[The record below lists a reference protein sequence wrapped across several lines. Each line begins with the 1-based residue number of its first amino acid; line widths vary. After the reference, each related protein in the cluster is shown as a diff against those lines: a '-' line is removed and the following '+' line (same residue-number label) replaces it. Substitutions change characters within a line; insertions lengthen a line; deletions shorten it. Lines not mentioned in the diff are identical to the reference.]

1 MPTTY
6 AVRMESIQKNKL
18 AGKNRYSYTVRWRV
32 AGTRPKKTYA
42 TFAQADSRRS
52 ELISAMRRGEAF
64 DIETGL
70 PESELRAIDAIGFYQ
85 FACDYVDLKW
95 PHAAANTRR
104 STADA
109 LVAIAP
115 VMLKSTRGMPDAK
128 LMRKA
133 LHKWGFNT
141 AHRAD
146 APPEIEKVLTWVRSN
161 SLPVSA
167 LGTAA
172 RIRAA
177 LNAVGSKLD
186 GKPASST
193 YTARRRAVLW
203 NLCDYAVELGQLN
216 ANPIPTVKRSRTKR
230 SVKHVDPA
238 TVPNPDQARALL
250 AAVAKRPGAGPRM
263 AAFFGSMYFAAL
275 RPAEAVELSESN
287 LILPEEGWGKIVLN
301 DSNPYAGSAW
311 TDSGESHD
319 HRQLK
324 HREVGE
330 ERPVPCPPELTA
342 MFHHHISTFGTAP
355 DGRLFWGQGRG
366 TLSAKY
372 YQAMWQQVREDVLGA
387 KAAKVSSLAQRP
399 YDLRHA
405 AVSSWLA
412 SGVEPARIAGWAGH
426 SLEVLLRIYAKVIDN
441 QEDRALALI
450 DTFLAS

>member
-6 AVRMESIQKNKL
+6 DVRMEAIQKNKL

-32 AGTRPKKTYA
+32 AGRRPKKTYA
-42 TFAQADSRRS
+42 TYTLADSRRS
-52 ELISAMRRGEAF
+52 ELVSAMRRGEAF

-70 PESELRAIDAIGFYQ
+70 PESELRAKEAIGFYG
-85 FACDYVDLKW
+85 FACNYVDLKW

-109 LVAIAP
+109 LIAVAP
-115 VMLKSTRGMPDAK
+115 VMLNSTRGMPDPK

-133 LHKWGFNT
+133 LHQWGFNT
-141 AHRAD
+141 ANRAK
-146 APPEIEKVLTWVRSN
+146 APDEIAKVLAWVQSN
-161 SLPVSA
+161 SLPLSA
-167 LGTAA
+167 LGTAD

-186 GKPASST
+186 GKPASGS
-193 YTARRRAVLW
+193 YAARRRSVLW
-203 NLCDYAVELGQLN
+203 NLCDYAVEIGQLD
-216 ANPIPTVKRSRTKR
+216 ANPIPTVKQSRAKR
-230 SVKHVDPA
+230 SVKRVDPA

-250 AAVAKRPGAGPRM
+250 AAVAKRPAAGPRM

-275 RPAEAVELSESN
+275 RPAEARELSLSN
-287 LILPEEGWGKIVLN
+287 LKLPKEGWGKIILN

-311 TDSGESHD
+311 TDTGTNHD

-342 MFHHHISTFGTAP
+342 MFHHHIREFGTAP
-355 DGRLFWGQGRG
+355 DGRLFWGQGRAA
-366 TLSAKY
+366 LSAKY
-372 YQAMWQQVREDVLGA
+372 YQVMWQRVREDVLGSDVA
-387 KAAKVSSLAQRP
+387 KLSSLARRP

-412 SGVEPARIAGWAGH
+412 SGVDATQVAEWAGH
-426 SLEVLLRIYAKVIDN
+426 SLEVLLRIYAKVIDGREE
-441 QEDRALALI
+441 QALERI
-450 DTFLAS
+450 DAFLRG